1 MNFFNDFLFSGL
13 QKENC
18 QDLKDMSL
26 ELVNSFLIRP
36 NCVSCHQLRFCAR
49 VLEALNSMP
58 VEALDASLS
67 EVNKNFVSAIESVPQ
82 QSTDQRC
89 LFQCLLKIGLSDA
102 HLREK
107 LLNFLSAKSNSHDI
121 FCRFESREVLRYLQ
135 NPQLTLAVI
144 EESKNNTS
152 IDWSLPFLEDYVIA
166 ALEEHNQKPR
176 IPFSVTNPCRMEES
190 DISSSTLNETILE
203 RKISENDTKI
213 SENDTKISEN
223 ATTSC
228 YATPRLSLQ
237 RNPSESQSLPNTDI
251 TESHFLSNS
260 SQYSVSSLSLQ
271 PNHGSPSPCLED
283 ISLGKDSAQK
293 SPAKRWVFFFF
304 LFFLSYL
311 CLPLV

>member
-1 MNFFNDFLFSGL
+1 MIFFYDFLFSGL

-18 QDLKDMSL
+18 QDLKDISL

-36 NCVSCHQLRFCAR
+36 NCVSCHQLKFCAH

-58 VEALDASLS
+58 NEALDASLS

-107 LLNFLSAKSNSHDI
+107 LLNFLSAKSNSHDM

-135 NPQLTLAVI
+135 NPQLTLTVI
-144 EESKNNTS
+144 EESKSNTN

-190 DISSSTLNETILE
+190 DISSSTLNETVLE
-203 RKISENDTKI
+203 RKA

-271 PNHGSPSPCLED
+271 PNHGSPSPSHED
-283 ISLGKDSAQK
+283 ISDTKDSAQK
-293 SPAKRWVFFFF
+293 SPAKR
-304 LFFLSYL
+304 
-311 CLPLV
+311 